1 MKITYQKYEQVT
13 KEDIRNIDEF
23 KDYDD
28 ERVSEIL
35 NTIKQLSLIIYENVK
50 PKKSLQI
57 DINKQ
62 YLQAA

>member
-13 KEDIRNIDEF
+13 IKDIRDVEEF
-23 KDYDD
+23 KEIND
-28 ERVSEIL
+28 EEATGIL
-35 NTIKQLSLIIYENVK
+35 NTINQLSLMIYENVK
-50 PKKSLQI
+50 PKKSIQI